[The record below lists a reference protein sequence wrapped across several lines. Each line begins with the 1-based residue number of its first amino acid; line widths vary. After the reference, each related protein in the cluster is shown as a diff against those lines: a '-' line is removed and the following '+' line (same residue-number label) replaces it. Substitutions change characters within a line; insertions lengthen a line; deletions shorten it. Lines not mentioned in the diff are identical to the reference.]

1 MSNTN
6 PVGETKTEILPGSI
20 KCDGSGQVK
29 IADLINAIHIL
40 EAEVAKLKNSID
52 NPETFLPW
60 KTCVKKVNG
69 EDTLFIT
76 TDGSNPPCT
85 SGIVP

>member
-1 MSNTN
+1 MSNAT
-6 PVGETKTEILPGSI
+6 PVGETKVSILPGSI
-20 KCDGSGQVK
+20 SCDGSGQVK
-29 IADLINAIHIL
+29 IADLINAIHRL
-40 EAEVAKLKNSID
+40 EAEVKTLKEQID